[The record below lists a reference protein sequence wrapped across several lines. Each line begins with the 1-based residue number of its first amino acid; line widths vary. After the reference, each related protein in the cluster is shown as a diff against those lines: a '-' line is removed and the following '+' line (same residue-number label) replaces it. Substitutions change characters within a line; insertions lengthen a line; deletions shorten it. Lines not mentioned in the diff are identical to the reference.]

1 MHRPLIIDPVTSNQI
16 GQSSHFSP
24 IRHYQTKRT
33 ILMAPQIPPN
43 LISGKLLRH
52 HLRDLFSLVFSEGT

>member
-24 IRHYQTKRT
+24 IRHYQTKLT
-33 ILMAPQIPPN
+33 ILMAPQIPP
-43 LISGKLLRH
+43 LKIILLQSN
-52 HLRDLFSLVFSEGT
+52 FW